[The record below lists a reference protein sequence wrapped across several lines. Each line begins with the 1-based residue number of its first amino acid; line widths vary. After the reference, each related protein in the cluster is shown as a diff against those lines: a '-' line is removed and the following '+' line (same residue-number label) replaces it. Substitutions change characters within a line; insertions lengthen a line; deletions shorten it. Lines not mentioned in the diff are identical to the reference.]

1 MTKEEYEA
9 RRREIIEHYSGE
21 IDAHESAGC
30 FGDAE
35 NARKWMRIDLA
46 ALDDDYR
53 GRR

>member
-1 MTKEEYEA
+1 MTKEEYEV
-9 RRREIIEHYSGE
+9 RRREIIEYYIGE

-35 NARKWMRIDLA
+35 SARKWMRIDLA
-46 ALDDDYR
+46 ALEDDYR